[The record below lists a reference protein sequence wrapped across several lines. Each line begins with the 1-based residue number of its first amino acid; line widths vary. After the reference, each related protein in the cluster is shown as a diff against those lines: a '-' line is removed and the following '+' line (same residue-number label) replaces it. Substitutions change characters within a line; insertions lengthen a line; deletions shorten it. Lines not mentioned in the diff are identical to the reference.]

1 MKQGLSVSKIVA
13 TRVCCG
19 AMFVMSV
26 SGVLGAQTAQPAQ
39 STQTRLPQ
47 QTYAQLKQA
56 HPEMVQVPGNLMRS
70 DCVHE
75 IPNGARVVV
84 GADGNTTGDVIKDGA
99 VIAHYEPCSEAPV
112 STRHM
117 ASEQDPAIAPGHEPT
132 IKSGRAPVPSFNGWV
147 ADAQE
152 YLSLSASDNIDWES
166 GEFVVPNN
174 PSVNGGTIFLFNG
187 IEPTGENW
195 ILQPVLQYGP
205 SAAGG
210 GNYWAI
216 ASWFVGTGGAYYSP
230 LETVYPGDTI
240 YGRTQ
245 QTGTGSTLT
254 YTTEASD
261 LRTGAYS
268 YINVY
273 STGLHWTWAF
283 AGVLEV
289 YNVNSCSQLPSSG
302 YNLFNYNGVY
312 HGYPYYDDVAPAF
325 TGDVFQ
331 SGCGDWV
338 YTNNTNDYAY
348 IFY

>member
-1 MKQGLSVSKIVA
+1 MKQRFSVSKIAVSHL
-13 TRVCCG
+13 CCG
-19 AMFVMSV
+19 AIFVLTTTAMLS
-26 SGVLGAQTAQPAQ
+26 AQIAMPVQ
-39 STQTRLPQ
+39 SRLPQ
-47 QTYAQLKQA
+47 QSYAQLKQA
-56 HPEMVQVPGNLMRS
+56 HPEMVQVPGKLMRS

-75 IPNGARVVV
+75 IPKGASVVV
-84 GADGNTTGDVIKDGA
+84 GSDGKTTGDVLKDGA
-99 VIAHYEPCSEAPV
+99 VIAHYDPCTEEPI

-117 ASEQDPAIAPGHEPT
+117 ASEQNPMKTPGHAPIPT
-132 IKSGRAPVPSFNGWV
+132 FNGWV

-152 YLSLSASDNIDWES
+152 NVSLGASDNIDWMS

-216 ASWFVGTGGAYYSP
+216 ASWFVGSGGAWHSP

-245 QTGTGSTLT
+245 QTGSGSTLT
-254 YTTEASD
+254 YTSEASD

-289 YNVNSCSQLPSSG
+289 YNVNSCSQFPSSG
-302 YNLFNYNGVY
+302 YAYFNYNGVY
-312 HGYPYYDDVAPAF
+312 HGYPGYTNVPLALN
-325 TGDVFQ
+325 GDVFQ
-331 SGCGDWV
+331 SGCSDWV
-338 YTNNTNDYAY
+338 YTNNTYNYDY